1 MIKQQDD
8 TYIEIVLQ
16 WTTAFTETSL
26 CFTNNIPNRDGGTHL
41 AGFRAGLT
49 RAINKYIGEKGTKKD
64 INLSGEDFREGL
76 TSIIRVQIPDQ

>member
-1 MIKQQDD
+1 LDKSKELLNRDPIQMIKQIDE

-16 WTTAFTETSL
+16 WTTAYTETSL

-49 RAINKYIGEKGTKKD
+49 
-64 INLSGEDFREGL
+64 
-76 TSIIRVQIPDQ
+76 